1 MQASGAHTSP
11 DEQPL
16 LQMTGISKSFGHVQ
30 ALSKVDFELY
40 PAEVL
45 ALVGDNGAGKSTL
58 IKILSG
64 VYQRDEGQIF
74 IDGKAVE
81 IEGPSDAQRHGI
93 ATVYQD
99 LALVDVFDVAANVYL
114 GREPLWKGFL
124 INYRKMVDD
133 AQAALKVLRINIPS
147 LRTNA
152 GDLSGGQRQSVAI
165 ARALA
170 WGGRI
175 FLMDEPTAAL
185 GVEQSAKV
193 NEIIGDLKANGKT
206 VVVISHNLEHVF
218 QVADRVT
225 VLRRGR
231 CVGIRKK
238 AETSREEIVG
248 LITGAIRGDAD
259 DSRDFEPAGKGQ
271 GSVVS
276 STT

>member
-1 MQASGAHTSP
+1 MATQANGADLLP
-11 DEQPL
+11 NEQPL

-30 ALSKVDFELY
+30 ALNNVDFELY

-74 IDGKAVE
+74 INGQPVE
-81 IEGPSDAQRHGI
+81 IENPSDAQKHGI

-99 LALVDVFDVAANVYL
+99 LALVDVFDVSANIFL

-124 INYRKMVDD
+124 INYRKMSDD
-133 AQAALKVLRINIPS
+133 AKAALKILRINIPS

-193 NEIIGDLKANGKT
+193 NEIIGDLKAHGKT

-238 AETSREEIVG
+238 TETSREEIVG
-248 LITGAIRGDAD
+248 LITGAIKGDAD
-259 DSRDFEPAGKGQ
+259 ETRDPGPEDNRQ
-271 GSVVS
+271 D
-276 STT
+276 